1 MPQDTIVV
9 GVDDSPRARAAVRW
23 AAELARRTGATL
35 TGVHVLQWATAGDPY
50 GYSVVSDRLYPD
62 PDALEPLFRTPS
74 EMSFG
79 EVEPE
84 PGWTLRFAHGYA
96 GHVLVEESKDARMLV
111 VGARVRGGVRRLLTG
126 SVTQYCLRYA
136 ACPVI
141 SVQVGTSPAAV
152 PSAQRRGLV
161 AEPARYS

>member
-1 MPQDTIVV
+1 L
-9 GVDDSPRARAAVRW
+9 RW
-23 AAELARRTGATL
+23 AADLARRTGATL

-50 GYSVVSDRLYPD
+50 GYSIVSDRRYPD
-62 PDALEPLFRTPS
+62 PDALEPLCRTPS

-96 GHVLVEESKDARMLV
+96 GHVLVEESKNARMLV
-111 VGARVRGGVRRLLTG
+111 VGARARGGIRQLLTG

-136 ACPVI
+136 ACPVV
-141 SVQVGTSPAAV
+141 SVPVGTSAAALRS
-152 PSAQRRGLV
+152 PQRRG
-161 AEPARYS
+161 AGAAAAR